1 MVMLDTNYVLRFI
14 LRDIEEQ
21 AQTVAAAIKQS
32 AVYVRDEV
40 LAEAVHVLENV
51 YKQDRPTITKALT
64 TFVSLK
70 NITLDSKAV
79 TVKGLRN
86 YADTKLDYVDCL
98 LAAFH
103 SEKGETVLTFDKKLN
118 NFMKR
123 TDEEST
129 T

>member
-21 AQTVAAAIKQS
+21 AQTVAAAIKKG

-51 YKQDRPTITKALT
+51 YKLNRETIAKALKE
-64 TFVSLK
+64 FISLK
-70 NITLDSKAV
+70 NVTLDSKAV
-79 TVKGLRN
+79 TLKGLQY
-86 YADTKLDYVDCL
+86 YAETKLDYVDCL

-103 SEKGETVLTFDKKLN
+103 SEKGDTILTFDKKLN
-118 NFMKR
+118 NLMKR
-123 TDEEST
+123 TDEENT
-129 T
+129 

>member
-21 AQTVAAAIKQS
+21 AQTVAAAIKQG

-51 YKQDRPTITKALT
+51 YKQDRETIAKALKA
-64 TFVSLK
+64 FINLK
-70 NITLDSKAV
+70 DITLDSKAV
-79 TVKGLRN
+79 TLKGLHY

-103 SEKGETVLTFDKKLN
+103 SEKGDTILTFDKKLN
-118 NFMKR
+118 NLMKR
-123 TDEEST
+123 TDGENT
-129 T
+129 

>member
-21 AQTVAAAIKQS
+21 AQTVATAIKQG

-51 YKQDRPTITKALT
+51 CKQDRPTIAKALT
-64 TFVSLK
+64 TFVSLR

-79 TVKGLRN
+79 TIKGLRN

>member
-1 MVMLDTNYVLRFI
+1 MLCQPLLLFII

-51 YKQDRPTITKALT
+51 YKQDRPTITKALS

-79 TVKGLRN
+79 TIKGLQY
-86 YADTKLDYVDCL
+86 YAETKLDYVDCL

-103 SEKGETVLTFDKKLN
+103 SEKGDTILTFDKKLN
-118 NFMKR
+118 NLMMR
-123 TDEEST
+123 TDEENT
-129 T
+129 

>member
-1 MVMLDTNYVLRFI
+1 MLDTNYVLRFI

-21 AQTVAAAIKQS
+21 AQTVAAAIKQG

-51 YKQDRPTITKALT
+51 YKQDRETIAKALKA
-64 TFVSLK
+64 FISLK
-70 NITLDSKAV
+70 NVTLDSKAV
-79 TVKGLRN
+79 TSKGLQY
-86 YADTKLDYVDCL
+86 YAETKLDYVDCL

-118 NFMKR
+118 NLMKR
-123 TDEEST
+123 TDEESI
-129 T
+129 

>member
-1 MVMLDTNYVLRFI
+1 MVMLDTNYVLRLI
-14 LRDIEEQ
+14 LDDNKEMADIAEN
-21 AQTVAAAIKQS
+21 AIRNDK
-32 AVYVRDEV
+32 VYVRDEV
-40 LAEAVHVLENV
+40 IAEAVHVLAKV
-51 YKQDRPTITKALT
+51 YGQERPVIAKAVT
-64 TFVSLK
+64 AFINLK

-79 TVKGLRN
+79 TIKGLRN

>member
-21 AQTVAAAIKQS
+21 AQTAATAIKQG

-51 YKQDRPTITKALT
+51 YKQDRETIEKGLKA
-64 TFVSLK
+64 FVNLK
-70 NITLDSKAV
+70 NVTLDSKAV
-79 TVKGLRN
+79 TLKGLQY
-86 YADTKLDYVDCL
+86 YAETKLDYVDCL

-103 SEKGETVLTFDKKLN
+103 SEKGDTVLTFDKKLN
-118 NFMKR
+118 NLMTR
-123 TDEEST
+123 IDGNSE
-129 T
+129 

>member
-1 MVMLDTNYVLRFI
+1 MVMLDTNYVLRLI
-14 LRDIEEQ
+14 LDDNKEMADIAEN
-21 AQTVAAAIKQS
+21 AIRNDK
-32 AVYVRDEV
+32 VYVRDEV
-40 LAEAVHVLENV
+40 IAEAVHVLAKV
-51 YKQDRPTITKALT
+51 YGQERQVIAKAVT
-64 TFVSLK
+64 AFINLK

-79 TVKGLRN
+79 TIKGLRN